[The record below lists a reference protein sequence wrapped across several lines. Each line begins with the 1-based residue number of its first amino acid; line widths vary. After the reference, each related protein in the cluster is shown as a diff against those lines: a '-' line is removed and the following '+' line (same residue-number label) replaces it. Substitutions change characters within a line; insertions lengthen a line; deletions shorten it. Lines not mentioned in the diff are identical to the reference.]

1 MSVTLEIKYYNTFLI
16 KSSEVTHQVVG
27 TGNNS
32 DTTFTIAESSGNTI
46 YAVPNSESEFEVY
59 FDNVLQAATSYVYAN
74 KTRVITFTSAPASS
88 VAEILVVVKNWHVE
102 ESRIRGAFNG
112 KTVDFG
118 VRAAITDNEYA
129 PETREASLIYS
140 GIYNGRTRTNEIN
153 QFNPA
158 IPNTKSIDSAFG
170 SIQKLFAEDNNLNVF
185 QENKVHNI
193 LIDKDIIFTAE
204 GDPQVTSSDQVL
216 GQVVA
221 YTGNYGISK
230 NPESFAVNAGRKY
243 FVDKNNGVVLRLSRD
258 GITEISG
265 FGMRDYFKTNLKLSD
280 SIIGIWDNNR
290 KKYVL
295 SLQEDNIKNTFACNG
310 STNTFS
316 LAFSII
322 DKNFVTINLPDPTD
336 ISQIEVF
343 QQNFSS
349 TTPLTPGTEYTY
361 NATTGVVTL
370 TQTPLNGDI
379 VTIHLRDFASG
390 FQTVTFDED
399 INGWSSFYGYKPAF
413 GGSIDADFYTYGI
426 NDLYKHYDLNANRGS
441 FYGASTIASTV
452 DLIFNRPPSVTKYF
466 KTLNYE
472 GDTGWSASSIT
483 TDSDTGAVIDAY
495 VSTSAA
501 VESTWQDLV
510 VSGFK
515 KKDNK
520 YYSYIV
526 NETLPQRNEVLFGGD
541 ISGVK
546 GFFNK
551 VQMSVSDTSQKELFA
566 VSSEYE
572 LLTN

>member
-27 TGNNS
+27 TGDGS

-46 YAVPNSESEFEVY
+46 YAVPNSEADFQVY
-59 FDNVLQAATSYVYAN
+59 FDNELQPASGYTYKN
-74 KTRVITFTSAPASS
+74 KTKVITFTSAPGNNKS
-88 VAEILVVVKNWHVE
+88 ILVVVKNWHIE

-140 GIYNGRTRTNEIN
+140 GIYNGKTRTNEIN
-153 QFNPA
+153 QFNPS
-158 IPNTKSIDSAFG
+158 IPNTKSIDSSFG

-204 GDPQVTSSDQVL
+204 GSPQITSSDQVL

-230 NPESFAVNAGRKY
+230 NPESFAYHAGRKY
-243 FVDKNNGVVLRLSRD
+243 FTDKNNGVVLRLSRD
-258 GITEISG
+258 GITEISN
-265 FGMRDYFKTNLKLSD
+265 FGMRDYFKTNLKLAD
-280 SIIGIWDNNR
+280 SIVGIWDNNR

-295 SLQEDNIKNTFACNG
+295 SLQEDLV
-310 STNTFS
+310 TNTFTGNGSNTTIS
-316 LAFSII
+316 LAFTKV
-322 DKNFVTINLPDPTD
+322 DTNFATVNLPDPTD

-343 QQNFSS
+343 QTSRGATALAAN
-349 TTPLTPGTEYTY
+349 TDYTY
-361 NATTGVVTL
+361 NTSTGVVTM
-370 TQTPLNGDI
+370 TSAPPIGDV
-379 VTIHLRDFASG
+379 VTVHLRDFTSG

-413 GGSIDADFYTYGI
+413 GGSIDADFYTYGV
-426 NDLYKHYDLNANRGS
+426 NDLYKHYDLDANRGS
-441 FYGASTIASTV
+441 FYGNSTIASTV
-452 DLIFNRPPSVTKYF
+452 DLIFNKPPSISKYF
-466 KTLNYE
+466 KTINYE
-472 GDTGWSASSIT
+472 GNTGWAVSSIE
-483 TDSDTGAVIDAY
+483 TDSDNGSPIPAY
-495 VSTSAA
+495 VSTSASA
-501 VESTWQDLV
+501 ESTWQDLV

-526 NETLPQRNEVLFGGD
+526 NETLPKRNEILFGGD

-551 VQMSVSDTSQKELFA
+551 VQLSVSDTSAKELFA

>member
-27 TGNNS
+27 TGNGS

-46 YAVPNSESEFEVY
+46 YAVPNSEADFQVY
-59 FDNVLQAATSYVYAN
+59 FDNELQAASGYTYKN
-74 KTRVITFTSAPASS
+74 KTRVITFTSAPANGKS
-88 VAEILVVVKNWHVE
+88 ILVVVKNWHIE

-158 IPNTKSIDSAFG
+158 IPNTKSIDSSFG

-204 GDPQVTSSDQVL
+204 GSPQITSSDQVL

-230 NPESFAVNAGRKY
+230 NPESFAYHAGRKY
-243 FVDKNNGVVLRLSRD
+243 FTDKNNGVVLRLSRD
-258 GITEISG
+258 GITEISN
-265 FGMRDYFKTNLKLSD
+265 FGMRDYFKTNLKLAD

-295 SLQEDNIKNTFACNG
+295 SLQEDLV
-310 STNTFS
+310 TNTFTGNGSNTTIS
-316 LAFSII
+316 LAFTKV
-322 DKNFVTINLPDPTD
+322 DTNFATVNLPDPTD

-343 QQNFSS
+343 QTSRG
-349 TTPLTPGTEYTY
+349 TTALVANTDYTY
-361 NATTGVVTL
+361 NTSTGVVTM
-370 TQTPLNGDI
+370 TSAPPIGDV
-379 VTIHLRDFASG
+379 VTVHLRDFASG

-413 GGSIDADFYTYGI
+413 GGSIDADFYTYGV
-426 NDLYKHYDLNANRGS
+426 NDLYKHYDLDANRGS
-441 FYGASTIASTV
+441 FYGNSTIASTV
-452 DLIFNRPPSVTKYF
+452 DLIFNKPPSISKYF
-466 KTLNYE
+466 KTINYE
-472 GDTGWSASSIT
+472 GNTGWSVESIE
-483 TDSDTGAVIDAY
+483 TDSDNGSPIPAY
-495 VSTSAA
+495 VSTSASA
-501 VESTWQDLV
+501 ENTWQDLV

-526 NETLPQRNEVLFGGD
+526 NETLPKRNEILFGGD

-551 VQMSVSDTSQKELFA
+551 VQLSVSDTSAKELFA

>member
-27 TGNNS
+27 TGDGS

-46 YAVPNSESEFEVY
+46 YAVPNSEADFQVY
-59 FDNVLQAATSYVYAN
+59 FDNELQPASGYTYKN
-74 KTRVITFTSAPASS
+74 KTRVITFTSAPGNNKS
-88 VAEILVVVKNWHVE
+88 ILVVVKNWHIE

-153 QFNPA
+153 QFNPS
-158 IPNTKSIDSAFG
+158 IPNTKSIDSSFG

-204 GDPQVTSSDQVL
+204 GNPQVTSSDQVL

-230 NPESFAVNAGRKY
+230 NPESFAYHAGRKY
-243 FVDKNNGVVLRLSRD
+243 FTDKNNGVVLRLSRD
-258 GITEISG
+258 GITEVSN
-265 FGMRDYFKTNLKLSD
+265 FGMRDYFKTNLKLAD

-295 SLQEDNIKNTFACNG
+295 SLQEDLI
-310 STNTFS
+310 TNTFTGNGSNTTIS
-316 LAFSII
+316 LAFTKV
-322 DKNFVTINLPDPTD
+322 DTNFATVNLPDPTS

-343 QQNFSS
+343 QTSRGS
-349 TTPLTPGTEYTY
+349 TALVANTDYTY
-361 NATTGVVTL
+361 NTSTGVVTM
-370 TQTPLNGDI
+370 TSAPPIGDV
-379 VTIHLRDFASG
+379 VTVHLRDFASG

-413 GGSIDADFYTYGI
+413 GGSIDADFYTYGV
-426 NDLYKHYDLNANRGS
+426 NDLYKHYDLDANRGS
-441 FYGASTIASTV
+441 FYGNSTIASTV
-452 DLIFNRPPSVTKYF
+452 DLIFNKPPSISKYF
-466 KTLNYE
+466 KTINYE
-472 GDTGWSASSIT
+472 GNTGWAVNSIE
-483 TDSDTGAVIDAY
+483 TDSDNGSPIPAY
-495 VSTSAA
+495 VSTSASA
-501 VESTWQDLV
+501 ESTWQDLV

-526 NETLPQRNEVLFGGD
+526 NETLPKRNEILFGGD

-551 VQMSVSDTSQKELFA
+551 VQLSVSDTSAKELFA

>member
-16 KSSEVTHQVVG
+16 KSSEVTHQVIG
-27 TGNNS
+27 TGNGS
-32 DTTFTIAESSGNTI
+32 ATAFTIAKISGDTI
-46 YAVPNSESEFEVY
+46 YAVPNSEADFQVY
-59 FDNVLQAATSYVYAN
+59 FNNELQPASGYTYKN
-74 KTRVITFTSAPASS
+74 KTRVITFTASVPANK
-88 VAEILVVVKNWHVE
+88 EILVVVKNWHVE

-153 QFNPA
+153 QFNPS
-158 IPNTKSIDSAFG
+158 IPNTKSIDSSFG

-230 NPESFAVNAGRKY
+230 NPESFAYHAGRKY
-243 FVDKNNGVVLRLSRD
+243 FTDKNNGVVLRLSRD
-258 GITEISG
+258 GITEISN
-265 FGMRDYFKTNLKLSD
+265 FGMRDYFKTNLKLAD
-280 SIIGIWDNNR
+280 LIIGIWDNNR

-295 SLQEDNIKNTFACNG
+295 SLQENLV
-310 STNTFS
+310 TNTFVGNGSNTTIS
-316 LAFSII
+316 LAFTTVDAS
-322 DKNFVTINLPDPTD
+322 FATVNLPDPTN

-343 QQNFSS
+343 QTSRG
-349 TTPLTPGTEYTY
+349 TTALVANVDYTY
-361 NATTGVVTL
+361 NTSTGVVTM
-370 TQTPLNGDI
+370 TSAPPIGDV
-379 VTIHLRDFASG
+379 VTVHLRDFASG

-413 GGSIDADFYTYGI
+413 GGSIDADFYTYGV
-426 NDLYKHYDLNANRGS
+426 NDLYKHYDLDANRGS
-441 FYGASTIASTV
+441 FYGNSTIASTV
-452 DLIFNRPPSVTKYF
+452 DLIFNKPPSVSKYF
-466 KTLNYE
+466 RTINYE
-472 GDTGWSASSIT
+472 GNTGWSVKSIE
-483 TDSDTGAVIDAY
+483 TDSDKGASIPAY
-495 VSTSAA
+495 VSTSASA
-501 VESTWQDLV
+501 ENTWQDLMIA
-510 VSGFK
+510 GFK

-526 NETLPQRNEVLFGGD
+526 NETLPKTNEVLFGGD

-551 VQMSVSDTSQKELFA
+551 VQLSVSDTSAKELFA

>member
-27 TGNNS
+27 TGNGS

-46 YAVPNSESEFEVY
+46 YAVPNSEADFQVY
-59 FDNVLQAATSYVYAN
+59 FDNELQPASGYTYKN
-74 KTRVITFTSAPASS
+74 KTRVITFTSAPGNNKS
-88 VAEILVVVKNWHVE
+88 ILLVVKSWHVE

-153 QFNPA
+153 QFNPS
-158 IPNTKSIDSAFG
+158 IPNTKSIDSSFG

-204 GDPQVTSSDQVL
+204 GSPQITSSDQVL

-230 NPESFAVNAGRKY
+230 NPESFAYHAGRKY
-243 FVDKNNGVVLRLSRD
+243 FTDKNNGVVLRLSRD
-258 GITEISG
+258 GITEISN
-265 FGMRDYFKTNLKLSD
+265 FGMRDYFKTNLKLAD
-280 SIIGIWDNNR
+280 SIVGIWDNNR

-295 SLQEDNIKNTFACNG
+295 SLQEDLV
-310 STNTFS
+310 TNTFTGNGSNTTIS
-316 LAFSII
+316 LAFTKV
-322 DKNFVTINLPDPTD
+322 DTNFATVNLPNPTD

-343 QQNFSS
+343 QTSRGATALVAN
-349 TTPLTPGTEYTY
+349 TDYTY
-361 NATTGVVTL
+361 NTSTGVVTM
-370 TQTPLNGDI
+370 TSAPPIGDV
-379 VTIHLRDFASG
+379 VTVHLRDFTSG

-413 GGSIDADFYTYGI
+413 GGSIDADFYTYGV
-426 NDLYKHYDLNANRGS
+426 NDLYKHYDLDANRGS
-441 FYGASTIASTV
+441 FYGNSTIASTV
-452 DLIFNRPPSVTKYF
+452 DLIFNKPPSISKYF
-466 KTLNYE
+466 KTINYE
-472 GDTGWSASSIT
+472 GNTGWAVNSIE
-483 TDSDTGAVIDAY
+483 TDSDKGSPIPAY
-495 VSTSAA
+495 VSTSASA
-501 VESTWQDLV
+501 ESTWQDLV

-526 NETLPQRNEVLFGGD
+526 NETLPKRNEILFGGD

-551 VQMSVSDTSQKELFA
+551 VQLSVSDTSAKELFA

>member
-1 MSVTLEIKYYNTFLI
+1 MSVTLEIKYFNTFLV

-27 TGNNS
+27 TGDGS
-32 DTTFTIAESSGNTI
+32 DTTFTIAESSGSTI
-46 YAVPNSESEFEVY
+46 YAVPNSESDFQVY
-59 FDNVLQAATSYVYAN
+59 FDNVLQAATGYVYAN
-74 KTRVITFTSAPASS
+74 KTRVITFTSAPGNNVS
-88 VAEILVVVKNWHVE
+88 ILVVVKNWHIE

-158 IPNTKSIDSAFG
+158 IPNTKSIDSSFG

-230 NPESFAVNAGRKY
+230 NPESFAYHAGRKY
-243 FVDKNNGVVLRLSRD
+243 FTDKNNGVVLRLSRD
-258 GITEISG
+258 GITEISN
-265 FGMRDYFKTNLKLSD
+265 FGMRDYFKTNLKLAD

-295 SLQEDNIKNTFACNG
+295 SLQEDLVKNTFTGDG
-310 STNTFS
+310 SDTTIS
-316 LAFSII
+316 LAFTII
-322 DKNFVTINLPDPTD
+322 NTDFATINLPDPTN
-336 ISQIEVF
+336 ISQIEIF
-343 QQNFSS
+343 QTSRGS
-349 TTPLTPGTEYTY
+349 TALVANTDYTY
-361 NATTGVVTL
+361 NTSTGVVTM
-370 TQTPLNGDI
+370 TSAPSVGDV
-379 VTIHLRDFASG
+379 VTIHLRDFTSG

-426 NDLYKHYDLNANRGS
+426 NDLYKHYDLDADRGS
-441 FYGASTIASTV
+441 FYGAATSASTV
-452 DLIFNRPPSVTKYF
+452 DLIFNKPPSILKYF
-466 KTLNYE
+466 RTINYE
-472 GDTGWSASSIT
+472 GNTGWLVNSIE
-483 TDSDTGAVIDAY
+483 TDSDKGAPIPAY
-495 VSTSAA
+495 VSTSAS
-501 VESTWQDLV
+501 VENTWQDLMI
-510 VSGFK
+510 SGFK

-526 NETLPQRNEVLFGGD
+526 NETLPQRNEVLFGNA

-551 VQMSVSDTSQKELFA
+551 VQLSVSDTSQKELFA

>member
-27 TGNNS
+27 TGDGS
-32 DTTFTIAESSGNTI
+32 DTTFTIAESSGSTI
-46 YAVPNSESEFEVY
+46 YAVPNSEADFQVY
-59 FDNVLQAATSYVYAN
+59 FDNVLVAATSYVYAN
-74 KTRVITFTSAPASS
+74 KTRVITFTSAPSNGVS
-88 VAEILVVVKNWHVE
+88 ILVVVKNWHIE

-140 GIYNGRTRTNEIN
+140 GIYNGRTRTNQIN

-158 IPNTKSIDSAFG
+158 IPNTKSIDSSFG

-230 NPESFAVNAGRKY
+230 NPESFAYHAGRKY
-243 FVDKNNGVVLRLSRD
+243 FTDKNNGVVLRLSTD
-258 GITEISG
+258 GITEISN
-265 FGMRDYFKTNLKLSD
+265 FGMRDYFKTNLKLAD

-295 SLQEDNIKNTFACNG
+295 SLQENLV
-310 STNTFS
+310 TNTFTGDGSDTTIS
-316 LAFSII
+316 LAFTVV
-322 DKNFVTINLPDPTD
+322 DTGFATINLPDPTN
-336 ISQIEVF
+336 ISQIEIF
-343 QQNFSS
+343 QTSRG
-349 TTPLTPGTEYTY
+349 TTALVANTDYTY
-361 NATTGVVTL
+361 NTSTGVVTM
-370 TQTPLNGDI
+370 TSAPPVGDTI
-379 VTIHLRDFASG
+379 TIHLRDFTSG

-413 GGSIDADFYTYGI
+413 GGSIDADFYTYGV
-426 NDLYKHYDLNANRGS
+426 NDLYKHYDLDANRGS
-441 FYGASTIASTV
+441 FYGNSTIASTV
-452 DLIFNRPPSVTKYF
+452 DLIFNKPPSVSKYF
-466 KTLNYE
+466 RTINYE
-472 GDTGWSASSIT
+472 GNTGWSVKSIE
-483 TDSDTGAVIDAY
+483 TDSDKGAFIPAY
-495 VSTSAA
+495 VSTSASA
-501 VESTWQDLV
+501 ENTWQDLMIT
-510 VSGFK
+510 GFK

-526 NETLPQRNEVLFGGD
+526 NETLPKTNEILFGGD

-551 VQMSVSDTSQKELFA
+551 VQLSVSDTSAKELFA

>member
-27 TGNNS
+27 TGDGS
-32 DTTFTIAESSGNTI
+32 DTTFTIAESSGSTI
-46 YAVPNSESEFEVY
+46 YAVPNSEADFQVY
-59 FDNVLQAATSYVYAN
+59 FDNVLQAATGYTYKN
-74 KTRVITFTSAPASS
+74 KTRVITFTSAPGNNKS
-88 VAEILVVVKNWHVE
+88 ILVVVKNWHIE

-158 IPNTKSIDSAFG
+158 IPNTKSIDSSFG

-204 GDPQVTSSDQVL
+204 GSPQVTASDQVL

-230 NPESFAVNAGRKY
+230 NPESFAYHAGRKY
-243 FVDKNNGVVLRLSRD
+243 FTDKNNGVVLRLSRD
-258 GITEISG
+258 GITEISN
-265 FGMRDYFKTNLKLSD
+265 FGMRDYFKTNLKLAD
-280 SIIGIWDNNR
+280 SIVGIWDNNR

-295 SLQEDNIKNTFACNG
+295 SLQENLV
-310 STNTFS
+310 TNTFTGDGSDTTIS
-316 LAFSII
+316 LAF
-322 DKNFVTINLPDPTD
+322 TIVDPDFATVNLPDPTN
-336 ISQIEVF
+336 ISQIEIF
-343 QQNFSS
+343 QTSR
-349 TTPLTPGTEYTY
+349 GTAALVANTDYTY
-361 NATTGVVTL
+361 NTSTGVVTM
-370 TQTPLNGDI
+370 TSAPPVGDTI
-379 VTIHLRDFASG
+379 TIHLRDFTSG

-413 GGSIDADFYTYGI
+413 GGSIDADFYTYGV
-426 NDLYKHYDLNANRGS
+426 NDLYKHYDLDANRGS
-441 FYGASTIASTV
+441 FYGNSTIASTV
-452 DLIFNRPPSVTKYF
+452 DLIFNKPPSVSKYF
-466 KTLNYE
+466 RTINYE
-472 GDTGWSASSIT
+472 GNTGWSVKSIE
-483 TDSDTGAVIDAY
+483 TDSDKGAFIPAY
-495 VSTSAA
+495 VSTSASA
-501 VESTWQDLV
+501 ENTWQDLMIT
-510 VSGFK
+510 GFK

-526 NETLPQRNEVLFGGD
+526 NETLPKTNEVLFGGD

-551 VQMSVSDTSQKELFA
+551 VQLSVSDTSAKELFA

>member
-27 TGNNS
+27 TGNGS

-46 YAVPNSESEFEVY
+46 YAVPNSEADFQVY
-59 FDNVLQAATSYVYAN
+59 FDNELQPASGYTYKN
-74 KTRVITFTSAPASS
+74 KTRVITFTASVPANK
-88 VAEILVVVKNWHVE
+88 EILVVVKNWHIE

-140 GIYNGRTRTNEIN
+140 GIYNGRTRTNQIN
-153 QFNPA
+153 QFNPS
-158 IPNTKSIDSAFG
+158 IPNTKSIDSSFG

-230 NPESFAVNAGRKY
+230 NPESFAYHAGRKY
-243 FVDKNNGVVLRLSRD
+243 FTDKNNGVVLRLSRD
-258 GITEISG
+258 GITEISN
-265 FGMRDYFKTNLKLSD
+265 FGMRDYFKTNLKLAD

-295 SLQEDNIKNTFACNG
+295 SLQEDLV
-310 STNTFS
+310 TNTFTGDGSDTTIS
-316 LAFSII
+316 LAFTVV
-322 DKNFVTINLPDPTD
+322 DKDFATVNLPDPTN
-336 ISQIEVF
+336 ISQIEIF
-343 QQNFSS
+343 QTSRGS
-349 TTPLTPGTEYTY
+349 TALVANTDYTY
-361 NATTGVVTL
+361 NTSTGVVTM
-370 TQTPLNGDI
+370 TSAPPIGDVI
-379 VTIHLRDFASG
+379 TIHLRDFASG

-413 GGSIDADFYTYGI
+413 GGSIDADFYTYGV
-426 NDLYKHYDLNANRGS
+426 NDLYKHYDLDANRGS
-441 FYGASTIASTV
+441 FYGNSTIASTV
-452 DLIFNRPPSVTKYF
+452 DLIFNKPPSISKYF
-466 KTLNYE
+466 KTINYE
-472 GDTGWSASSIT
+472 GNTGWAVNSIE
-483 TDSDTGAVIDAY
+483 TDSDNGSPIPAY
-495 VSTSAA
+495 VSTSASA
-501 VESTWQDLV
+501 ESTWQDLV

-526 NETLPQRNEVLFGGD
+526 NETLPKRNEILFGGD

-551 VQMSVSDTSQKELFA
+551 VQLSVSDTSQKELFA

>member
-27 TGNNS
+27 TGDGS
-32 DTTFTIAESSGNTI
+32 DTTFTIAESSGNTV
-46 YAVPNSESEFEVY
+46 YAVPNSEADFQVY
-59 FDNVLQAATSYVYAN
+59 FDNELQAASGYTYKN
-74 KTRVITFTSAPASS
+74 KTRVITFTSAPANGKS
-88 VAEILVVVKNWHVE
+88 ILVVVKNWHIE

-153 QFNPA
+153 QFNPS
-158 IPNTKSIDSAFG
+158 IPNTKSIDSSFG

-204 GDPQVTSSDQVL
+204 GSPQITSSDQVL

-230 NPESFAVNAGRKY
+230 NPESFAYHAGRKY
-243 FVDKNNGVVLRLSRD
+243 FTDKNNGVVLRLSRD
-258 GITEISG
+258 GITEISN
-265 FGMRDYFKTNLKLSD
+265 FGMRDYFKTNLKLAD
-280 SIIGIWDNNR
+280 SIVGIWDNNR

-295 SLQEDNIKNTFACNG
+295 SLQEDLV
-310 STNTFS
+310 TNTFTGNGSNTTIS
-316 LAFSII
+316 LAFTKV
-322 DKNFVTINLPDPTD
+322 DTNFATVNLPDPTD

-343 QQNFSS
+343 QTSRGATALVAN
-349 TTPLTPGTEYTY
+349 TDYTY
-361 NATTGVVTL
+361 NTSTGVVTM
-370 TQTPLNGDI
+370 TSAPPIGDV
-379 VTIHLRDFASG
+379 VTVHLRDFTSG

-413 GGSIDADFYTYGI
+413 GGSIDADFYTYGV
-426 NDLYKHYDLNANRGS
+426 NDLYKHYDLDANRGS
-441 FYGASTIASTV
+441 FYGNSTIASTV
-452 DLIFNRPPSVTKYF
+452 DLIFNKPPSISKYF
-466 KTLNYE
+466 KTINYE
-472 GDTGWSASSIT
+472 GNTGWAVNSIE
-483 TDSDTGAVIDAY
+483 TDSDKGSPIPAY
-495 VSTSAA
+495 VSTSASA
-501 VESTWQDLV
+501 ESTWQDLV

-526 NETLPQRNEVLFGGD
+526 NETLPKRNEILFGGD

-551 VQMSVSDTSQKELFA
+551 VQLSVSDTSAKELFA

>member
-27 TGNNS
+27 TGDGS

-46 YAVPNSESEFEVY
+46 YAVPNSEADFQVY
-59 FDNVLQAATSYVYAN
+59 FDNELQPASGYTYKN
-74 KTRVITFTSAPASS
+74 KTRVITFTSAPGNNKS
-88 VAEILVVVKNWHVE
+88 ILVVVKNWHIE

-158 IPNTKSIDSAFG
+158 IPNTKSIDSSFG

-204 GDPQVTSSDQVL
+204 GNPQVTSSDQVL

-230 NPESFAVNAGRKY
+230 NPESFAYHAGRKY
-243 FVDKNNGVVLRLSRD
+243 FTDKNNGVVLRLSRD
-258 GITEISG
+258 GITEVSN
-265 FGMRDYFKTNLKLSD
+265 FGMRDYFKTNLKLAD

-295 SLQEDNIKNTFACNG
+295 SLQEDLI
-310 STNTFS
+310 TNTFTGNGSNTTIS
-316 LAFSII
+316 LAFTKV
-322 DKNFVTINLPDPTD
+322 DTNFATVNLPDPTS

-343 QQNFSS
+343 QTSRGS
-349 TTPLTPGTEYTY
+349 TALVANTDYTY
-361 NATTGVVTL
+361 NTSTGVVTM
-370 TQTPLNGDI
+370 TSAPPIGDV
-379 VTIHLRDFASG
+379 VTVHLRDFASG

-413 GGSIDADFYTYGI
+413 GGSIDADFYTYGV
-426 NDLYKHYDLNANRGS
+426 NDLYKHYDLDANRGS
-441 FYGASTIASTV
+441 FYGNSTIASTV
-452 DLIFNRPPSVTKYF
+452 DLIFNRPPSISKYF
-466 KTLNYE
+466 KTINYE
-472 GDTGWSASSIT
+472 GNTGWAVNSIE
-483 TDSDTGAVIDAY
+483 TDSDNGSPIPAY
-495 VSTSAA
+495 VSTSASA
-501 VESTWQDLV
+501 ESTWQDLV

-526 NETLPQRNEVLFGGD
+526 NETLPKRNEILFGGD

-551 VQMSVSDTSQKELFA
+551 VQLSVSDTSAKELFA

>member
-27 TGNNS
+27 TGDGS

-46 YAVPNSESEFEVY
+46 YAVPNSEADFQVY
-59 FDNVLQAATSYVYAN
+59 FDNELQAALGYTYKN
-74 KTRVITFTSAPASS
+74 KTRVITFTSAPGNGKS
-88 VAEILVVVKNWHVE
+88 ILVVVKNWHIE

-153 QFNPA
+153 QFNPS
-158 IPNTKSIDSAFG
+158 IPNTKSIDSSFG

-204 GDPQVTSSDQVL
+204 GSPQITSSDQVL

-230 NPESFAVNAGRKY
+230 NPESFAYHAGRKY
-243 FVDKNNGVVLRLSRD
+243 FTDKNNGVVLRLSRD
-258 GITEISG
+258 GITEISN
-265 FGMRDYFKTNLKLSD
+265 FGMRDYFKTNLKLAD
-280 SIIGIWDNNR
+280 SIVGIWDNNR

-295 SLQEDNIKNTFACNG
+295 SLQEDLV
-310 STNTFS
+310 TNTFTGNGSNTTIS
-316 LAFSII
+316 LAFTKV
-322 DKNFVTINLPDPTD
+322 DTNFATVNLPNPTD
-336 ISQIEVF
+336 ISQIEIF
-343 QQNFSS
+343 QTSRGATALVAN
-349 TTPLTPGTEYTY
+349 TDYTY
-361 NATTGVVTL
+361 NTSTGVVTM
-370 TQTPLNGDI
+370 TSAPPIGDV
-379 VTIHLRDFASG
+379 VTVHLRDFTSG

-399 INGWSSFYGYKPAF
+399 INGWSSFYGYKPVF
-413 GGSIDADFYTYGI
+413 GGSIDADFYTYGV
-426 NDLYKHYDLNANRGS
+426 NDLYKHYDLDANRGS
-441 FYGASTIASTV
+441 FYGNSTIASTV
-452 DLIFNRPPSVTKYF
+452 DLIFNKPPSISKYF
-466 KTLNYE
+466 KTINYE
-472 GDTGWSASSIT
+472 GNTGWAVNSIE
-483 TDSDTGAVIDAY
+483 TDSDKGSPIPAY
-495 VSTSAA
+495 VSTSASA
-501 VESTWQDLV
+501 ESTWQDLV

-526 NETLPQRNEVLFGGD
+526 NETLPKRNEILFGGD

-551 VQMSVSDTSQKELFA
+551 VQLSVSDTSAKELFA

>member
-27 TGNNS
+27 TGDGS
-32 DTTFTIAESSGNTI
+32 DTTFTIAESSGNTV
-46 YAVPNSESEFEVY
+46 YAVPNSEADFQVY
-59 FDNVLQAATSYVYAN
+59 FDNELQPATGYTYKN
-74 KTRVITFTSAPASS
+74 KTRVITFTSAPNNGKS
-88 VAEILVVVKNWHVE
+88 ILVVVKSWHIE
-102 ESRIRGAFNG
+102 ESRVRGAFNG

-140 GIYNGRTRTNEIN
+140 GIYNGRTRTNQIN

-158 IPNTKSIDSAFG
+158 MPNTKSIDSSFG

-221 YTGNYGISK
+221 YTGNYGIST
-230 NPESFAVNAGRKY
+230 NPESFAYHAGRKY
-243 FVDKNNGVVLRLSRD
+243 FTDKNNGVVLRLSTD
-258 GITEISG
+258 GITEVSN
-265 FGMRDYFKTNLKLSD
+265 FGMRDYFKTNLKLAN
-280 SIIGIWDNNR
+280 SIVGIWDNNR

-295 SLQEDNIKNTFACNG
+295 SLQEDLV
-310 STNTFS
+310 TNTFTGNGSNTTIS
-316 LAFSII
+316 LAFTKV
-322 DKNFVTINLPDPTD
+322 DTNFATVNLPDPTN
-336 ISQIEVF
+336 ISQIEIF
-343 QQNFSS
+343 QTSRGATALVAN
-349 TTPLTPGTEYTY
+349 TDYTY
-361 NATTGVVTL
+361 NTSTGVVTM
-370 TQTPLNGDI
+370 TSAPPIGDV
-379 VTIHLRDFASG
+379 VTVHLRDFTSG

-413 GGSIDADFYTYGI
+413 GGSIDADFYTYGV
-426 NDLYKHYDLNANRGS
+426 NDLYKHYDLDANRGS
-441 FYGASTIASTV
+441 FYGNSTIASTV
-452 DLIFNRPPSVTKYF
+452 DLIFNKPPSVSKYF
-466 KTLNYE
+466 QTINYE
-472 GDTGWSASSIT
+472 GNTGWSVNSIE
-483 TDSDTGAVIDAY
+483 TDSDNGSPIPAY
-495 VSTSAA
+495 VSTSASA
-501 VESTWQDLV
+501 ENTWQDLV

-526 NETLPQRNEVLFGGD
+526 NETLPKRNEILFGGE

-551 VQMSVSDTSQKELFA
+551 VQLSVSDTSAKELFA

>member
-27 TGNNS
+27 TGDGS

-46 YAVPNSESEFEVY
+46 YAVPNSEADFQVY
-59 FDNVLQAATSYVYAN
+59 FDNELQPASGYTYKN
-74 KTRVITFTSAPASS
+74 KTRVITFTSAPGNNKS
-88 VAEILVVVKNWHVE
+88 ILVVVKNWHIE

-158 IPNTKSIDSAFG
+158 IPNTKSIDSSFG

-204 GDPQVTSSDQVL
+204 GNPQVTSSDQVL

-230 NPESFAVNAGRKY
+230 NPESFAYHAGRKY
-243 FVDKNNGVVLRLSRD
+243 FTDKNNGVVLRLSRD
-258 GITEISG
+258 GITEVSN
-265 FGMRDYFKTNLKLSD
+265 FGMRDYFKTNLKLAD

-295 SLQEDNIKNTFACNG
+295 SLQEDLI
-310 STNTFS
+310 TNTFTGNGSNTTIS
-316 LAFSII
+316 LAFTKV
-322 DKNFVTINLPDPTD
+322 DTNFATVNLPDPTS

-343 QQNFSS
+343 QTSRGS
-349 TTPLTPGTEYTY
+349 TALVANTDYTY
-361 NATTGVVTL
+361 NTSTGVVTM
-370 TQTPLNGDI
+370 TSAPPVGDV
-379 VTIHLRDFASG
+379 VTVHLRDFTSG

-413 GGSIDADFYTYGI
+413 GGSIDADFYTYGV
-426 NDLYKHYDLNANRGS
+426 NDLYKHYDLDANRGS
-441 FYGASTIASTV
+441 FYGNSTIASTV
-452 DLIFNRPPSVTKYF
+452 DLIFNKPPSISKYF
-466 KTLNYE
+466 KTINYE
-472 GDTGWSASSIT
+472 GNTGWAVNSIE
-483 TDSDTGAVIDAY
+483 TDSDNGSPIPAY
-495 VSTSAA
+495 VSTSASA
-501 VESTWQDLV
+501 ESTWQDLV

-526 NETLPQRNEVLFGGD
+526 NETLPKRNEILFGGD

-551 VQMSVSDTSQKELFA
+551 VQLSVSDTSAKELFA

>member
-27 TGNNS
+27 TGNGS

-46 YAVPNSESEFEVY
+46 YAVPNSEADFQVY
-59 FDNVLQAATSYVYAN
+59 FDNELQAASGYTYKN
-74 KTRVITFTSAPASS
+74 KTRVITFTSAPANGKS
-88 VAEILVVVKNWHVE
+88 ILVVVKNWHIE

-153 QFNPA
+153 QFNPS
-158 IPNTKSIDSAFG
+158 IPNTKSIDSSFG

-204 GDPQVTSSDQVL
+204 GSPQITSSDQVL

-230 NPESFAVNAGRKY
+230 NPESFAYHAGRKY
-243 FVDKNNGVVLRLSRD
+243 FTDKNNGVVLRLSRD
-258 GITEISG
+258 GITEISN
-265 FGMRDYFKTNLKLSD
+265 FGMRDYFKTNLKLAD

-295 SLQEDNIKNTFACNG
+295 SLQEDLV
-310 STNTFS
+310 TNTFTGNGSNTTIS
-316 LAFSII
+316 LAFTKV
-322 DKNFVTINLPDPTD
+322 DTNFATVNLPDPTD

-343 QQNFSS
+343 QTSRG
-349 TTPLTPGTEYTY
+349 TTALVANTDYTY
-361 NATTGVVTL
+361 NTSTGVVTM
-370 TQTPLNGDI
+370 TSAPPIGDV
-379 VTIHLRDFASG
+379 VTVHLRDFASG

-413 GGSIDADFYTYGI
+413 GGSIDADFYTYGV
-426 NDLYKHYDLNANRGS
+426 NDLYKHYDLDANRGS
-441 FYGASTIASTV
+441 FYGNSTIASTV
-452 DLIFNRPPSVTKYF
+452 DLIFNKPPSISKYF
-466 KTLNYE
+466 KTINYE
-472 GDTGWSASSIT
+472 GNTGWSVESIE
-483 TDSDTGAVIDAY
+483 TDSDNGSPIPAY
-495 VSTSAA
+495 VSTSASA
-501 VESTWQDLV
+501 ENTWQDLV

-526 NETLPQRNEVLFGGD
+526 NETLPKRNEILFGGD

-551 VQMSVSDTSQKELFA
+551 VQLSVSDTSAKELFA

>member
-1 MSVTLEIKYYNTFLI
+1 MSVTLEVKYFNTFLI
-16 KSSEVTHQVVG
+16 KSSEVTHQVIG
-27 TGNNS
+27 TGNGS
-32 DTTFTIAESSGNTI
+32 ATAFTIAESNGSTI
-46 YAVPNSESEFEVY
+46 YAVPNSEADFQVY
-59 FDNVLQAATSYVYAN
+59 FNNELQPATRYTYKN
-74 KTRVITFTSAPASS
+74 KTRVITFTSVVPANK
-88 VAEILVVVKNWHVE
+88 EILVVVKNWHIE

-140 GIYNGRTRTNEIN
+140 GIYNGRTRTNQIN

-158 IPNTKSIDSAFG
+158 MPNTKSIDSSFG

-221 YTGNYGISK
+221 YTGNYGIST
-230 NPESFAVNAGRKY
+230 NPESFAYHAGRKY
-243 FVDKNNGVVLRLSRD
+243 FTDKNNGVVLRLSTD
-258 GITEISG
+258 GITEVSN
-265 FGMRDYFKTNLKLSD
+265 FGMRDYFKTNLKLAD

-295 SLQEDNIKNTFACNG
+295 SLQEDLV
-310 STNTFS
+310 TNTFTGNGSNTTIS
-316 LAFSII
+316 LAFTKV
-322 DKNFVTINLPDPTD
+322 DTNFATVNLPDPTN
-336 ISQIEVF
+336 ISQIEIF
-343 QQNFSS
+343 QTSRGATALVAN
-349 TTPLTPGTEYTY
+349 TDYTY
-361 NATTGVVTL
+361 NTSTGVVTM
-370 TQTPLNGDI
+370 TSAPPIGDV
-379 VTIHLRDFASG
+379 VTVHLRDFTSG

-413 GGSIDADFYTYGI
+413 GGSIDADFYTYGV
-426 NDLYKHYDLNANRGS
+426 NDLYKHYDLDADRGS
-441 FYGASTIASTV
+441 FYGNSTISSTV
-452 DLIFNRPPSVTKYF
+452 DLIFNRTPSISKYF
-466 KTLNYE
+466 KTINYE
-472 GDTGWSASSIT
+472 GNTGWSVESII
-483 TDSDTGAVIDAY
+483 TDSDTGSPIPAY
-495 VSTSAA
+495 VSTSASA
-501 VESTWQDLV
+501 ESTWQDLV
-510 VSGFK
+510 VTGFK
-515 KKDNK
+515 KKNNK
-520 YYSYIV
+520 YYSYIM
-526 NETLPQRNEVLFGGD
+526 NETLPQRNEILFGED

-551 VQMSVSDTSQKELFA
+551 VQLSVSDTSAKELFA

>member
-27 TGNNS
+27 TGDGS
-32 DTTFTIAESSGNTI
+32 DTTFTIAESSGNTV
-46 YAVPNSESEFEVY
+46 YAVPNSEADFQVY
-59 FDNVLQAATSYVYAN
+59 FDNELQPATGYTYKN
-74 KTRVITFTSAPASS
+74 KTRVITFTSAPNNGKS
-88 VAEILVVVKNWHVE
+88 ILVVVKSWHIE
-102 ESRIRGAFNG
+102 ESRVRGAFNG

-140 GIYNGRTRTNEIN
+140 GIYNGRTRTNQIN

-158 IPNTKSIDSAFG
+158 MPNTKSIDSSFG

-221 YTGNYGISK
+221 YTGNYGIST
-230 NPESFAVNAGRKY
+230 NPESFAYHAGRKY
-243 FVDKNNGVVLRLSRD
+243 FTDKNNGVVLRLSTD
-258 GITEISG
+258 GITEVSN
-265 FGMRDYFKTNLKLSD
+265 FGMRDYFKTNLKLAN
-280 SIIGIWDNNR
+280 SIVGIWDNNR

-295 SLQEDNIKNTFACNG
+295 SLQEDLV
-310 STNTFS
+310 TNTFTGNGSNTTIS
-316 LAFSII
+316 LAFTKV
-322 DKNFVTINLPDPTD
+322 DTNFATVNLPDPTN
-336 ISQIEVF
+336 ISQIEIF
-343 QQNFSS
+343 QTSRGATALVAN
-349 TTPLTPGTEYTY
+349 TDYTY
-361 NATTGVVTL
+361 NTSTGVVTM
-370 TQTPLNGDI
+370 TSAPPIGDV
-379 VTIHLRDFASG
+379 VTVHLRDFTSG

-413 GGSIDADFYTYGI
+413 GGSIDADFYTYGV
-426 NDLYKHYDLNANRGS
+426 NDLYKHYDLDANRGS
-441 FYGASTIASTV
+441 FYGNSTIASTV
-452 DLIFNRPPSVTKYF
+452 DLIFNRPPSVSKYF
-466 KTLNYE
+466 QTINYE
-472 GDTGWSASSIT
+472 GNTGWSVNSIE
-483 TDSDTGAVIDAY
+483 TDSDNGSPIPAY
-495 VSTSAA
+495 VSTSASA
-501 VESTWQDLV
+501 ENTWQDLV

-526 NETLPQRNEVLFGGD
+526 NETLPKRNEILFGGE

-551 VQMSVSDTSQKELFA
+551 VQLSVSDTSAKELFA

>member
-1 MSVTLEIKYYNTFLI
+1 MSVTLEVKYYNTFVI
-16 KSSEVTHQVVG
+16 KSAEVTHQVVG
-27 TGNNS
+27 TGDGS

-46 YAVPNSESEFEVY
+46 YAVPNSESEFQVY
-59 FDNVLQAATSYVYAN
+59 FDNVLVPATSYVYAN
-74 KTRVITFTSAPASS
+74 KTRIITFTSAPNNGVS
-88 VAEILVVVKNWHVE
+88 ILVVVKNWHVE

-230 NPESFAVNAGRKY
+230 NPESFAFNAGRKY

-265 FGMRDYFKTNLKLSD
+265 FGMRDYFKTNLKLAD

-295 SLQEDNIKNTFACNG
+295 SLQEDLVKNTFTGDG
-310 STNTFS
+310 SDTTIS
-316 LAFSII
+316 LAFSIVNK
-322 DKNFVTINLPDPTD
+322 DFATVNLSDPTN

-343 QQNFSS
+343 QTSRGS
-349 TTPLTPGTEYTY
+349 AALVAGVDYTY
-361 NATTGVVTL
+361 NTSTGVVTM
-370 TQTPLNGDI
+370 TTAPSVGDE
-379 VTIHLRDFASG
+379 VTVHLRDFAGG

-399 INGWSSFYGYKPAF
+399 VNGWSSFYGYKPAF
-413 GGSIDADFYTYGI
+413 GGSMDADYYTYGV
-426 NDLYKHYDLNANRGS
+426 NDLYKHYDLDANRGS
-441 FYGASTIASTV
+441 FYGAATIASTV
-452 DLIFNRPPSVTKYF
+452 DVIFNRPPSTSKYF
-466 KTLNYE
+466 RTINYE
-472 GDTGWSASSIT
+472 GNTGWSVESII
-483 TDSDTGAVIDAY
+483 TDSDTGSPIPAY
-495 VSTSAA
+495 VSTSASA
-501 VESTWQDLV
+501 ESTWQDLV
-510 VSGFK
+510 VTGFK

-520 YYSYIV
+520 YYSYIM
-526 NETLPQRNEVLFGGD
+526 NETLPQRNEISFGGD

-551 VQMSVSDTSQKELFA
+551 VQLSVSDTSQKELFA

>member
-1 MSVTLEIKYYNTFLI
+1 MSVTLEVKYYNTFVI
-16 KSSEVTHQVVG
+16 KSSEVTHQVIG
-27 TGNNS
+27 TGDGS
-32 DTTFTIAESSGNTI
+32 TATFIIAESSSNAV
-46 YAVPNSESEFEVY
+46 YAVPNSESEFQVY
-59 FDNVLQAATSYVYAN
+59 FDNVLLAASAYIYKN
-74 KTRVITFTSAPASS
+74 KTREVTFTSPPGNGK
-88 VAEILVVVKNWHVE
+88 EILIVVKNWHIE
-102 ESRIRGAFNG
+102 ESRIKGAYNG

-216 GQVVA
+216 GQVIA
-221 YTGNYGISK
+221 YQGNYGISK
-230 NPESFAVNAGRKY
+230 NPESFTFHAGRKY
-243 FVDKNNGVVLRLSRD
+243 FTDKNNGVVLRLSRD

-265 FGMRDYFKTNLKLSD
+265 FGMRDYFKTNLKLAD

-295 SLQEDNIKNTFACNG
+295 SLQENLVKNTFIGDGN
-310 STNTFS
+310 TTTFS
-316 LAFSII
+316 LGFSIVNE
-322 DKNFVTINLPDPTD
+322 NFTTINLPDPIN
-336 ISQIEVF
+336 ISQIEIF
-343 QQNFSS
+343 QTSRGS
-349 TTPLTPGTEYTY
+349 TALVAGTDYTY
-361 NATTGVVTL
+361 NTSTGVVTI
-370 TQTPLNGDI
+370 TSAPPIGDEI
-379 VTIHLRDFASG
+379 TVHLRDFTNG
-390 FQTVTFDED
+390 FQTITFDED

-413 GGSIDADFYTYGI
+413 GGSMDADYYTYGV
-426 NDLYKHYDLNANRGS
+426 NNLYKHYDLDADRGS
-441 FYGASTIASTV
+441 FYAAPTIASTV
-452 DLIFNRPPSVTKYF
+452 DIIFNTPPSRSKYF
-466 KTLNYE
+466 KTINYE
-472 GDTGWSASSIT
+472 GDTGWSIESIS
-483 TDSDTGAVIDAY
+483 TDSDTGSPIPAY
-495 VSTSAA
+495 VSTSASA
-501 VESTWQDLV
+501 ESTWQDLV
-510 VSGFK
+510 VTGFK

-520 YYSYIV
+520 YYSYIM
-526 NETLPQRNEVLFGGD
+526 NETLPQRNEIIYGEN
-541 ISGVK
+541 ISGIK

-551 VQMSVSDTSQKELFA
+551 VQLSVSDTSQKELFA

>member
-27 TGNNS
+27 TGNGS

-46 YAVPNSESEFEVY
+46 YAVPNSEADFQVY
-59 FDNVLQAATSYVYAN
+59 FDNELQPASGYTYKN
-74 KTRVITFTSAPASS
+74 KTRVITFTASVPANK
-88 VAEILVVVKNWHVE
+88 EILVVVKNWHIE

-140 GIYNGRTRTNEIN
+140 GIYNGRTRTNQIN
-153 QFNPA
+153 QFNPS
-158 IPNTKSIDSAFG
+158 IPNTKSIDSSFG

-230 NPESFAVNAGRKY
+230 NPESFAYHAGRKY
-243 FVDKNNGVVLRLSRD
+243 FTDKNNGVVLRLSRD
-258 GITEISG
+258 GITEISN
-265 FGMRDYFKTNLKLSD
+265 FGMRDYFKTNLKLAD

-295 SLQEDNIKNTFACNG
+295 SLQEDLV
-310 STNTFS
+310 TNTFTGDGSDTTIS
-316 LAFSII
+316 LAFTVV
-322 DKNFVTINLPDPTD
+322 DKDFATVNLPDPTN
-336 ISQIEVF
+336 ISQIEIF
-343 QQNFSS
+343 QTSRGS
-349 TTPLTPGTEYTY
+349 TALVANTDYTY
-361 NATTGVVTL
+361 NTSTGVVTM
-370 TQTPLNGDI
+370 TSAPPIGDVI
-379 VTIHLRDFASG
+379 TIHLRDFASG

-413 GGSIDADFYTYGI
+413 GGSIDADFYTYGV
-426 NDLYKHYDLNANRGS
+426 NDLYKHYDLDANRGS
-441 FYGASTIASTV
+441 FYGNSTIASTV
-452 DLIFNRPPSVTKYF
+452 DLIFNKPPSISKYF
-466 KTLNYE
+466 KTINYE
-472 GDTGWSASSIT
+472 GNTGWAVNSIE
-483 TDSDTGAVIDAY
+483 TDSDNGSPIPAY
-495 VSTSAA
+495 VSTSASA
-501 VESTWQDLV
+501 ESTWQDLV

-526 NETLPQRNEVLFGGD
+526 NETLPKRNEILFGGD

-551 VQMSVSDTSQKELFA
+551 VQLSVSDTSAKELFA

>member
-16 KSSEVTHQVVG
+16 KSSEVTHQVIG
-27 TGNNS
+27 TGNGS
-32 DTTFTIAESSGNTI
+32 ATAFTIAEISGDTI
-46 YAVPNSESEFEVY
+46 YAVPNSEADFQVY
-59 FDNVLQAATSYVYAN
+59 FDNELQPASGYTYKN
-74 KTRVITFTSAPASS
+74 KTRVITFTSAPDNNKS
-88 VAEILVVVKNWHVE
+88 ILVVVKSWHIE

-140 GIYNGRTRTNEIN
+140 GIYNGRTRTNQIN
-153 QFNPA
+153 QFNPS
-158 IPNTKSIDSAFG
+158 IPNTKSIDSSFG

-221 YTGNYGISK
+221 YTGNYGIST
-230 NPESFAVNAGRKY
+230 NPESFAYHAGRKY
-243 FVDKNNGVVLRLSRD
+243 FTDKNNGVVLRLSTD
-258 GITEISG
+258 GITEVSN
-265 FGMRDYFKTNLKLSD
+265 FGMRDYFKTNLKLAD

-295 SLQEDNIKNTFACNG
+295 SLQENLV
-310 STNTFS
+310 TNTFIGNGSDTTIS
-316 LAFSII
+316 LAF
-322 DKNFVTINLPDPTD
+322 TIVDASFATVNLPDPTN
-336 ISQIEVF
+336 ISQIEIF
-343 QQNFSS
+343 QTSRG
-349 TTPLTPGTEYTY
+349 TTALAANTDYTY
-361 NATTGVVTL
+361 NTSTGVVTMASA
-370 TQTPLNGDI
+370 PPVGDTI
-379 VTIHLRDFASG
+379 TIHLRDFTSG

-413 GGSIDADFYTYGI
+413 GGSIDADFYTYGV
-426 NDLYKHYDLNANRGS
+426 NDLYKHYDLDANRGS
-441 FYGASTIASTV
+441 FYGNSTIASTV
-452 DLIFNRPPSVTKYF
+452 DLIFNKPPSVSKYF
-466 KTLNYE
+466 RTINYE
-472 GDTGWSASSIT
+472 GNTGWSVKSIE
-483 TDSDTGAVIDAY
+483 TDSDKGAFIPAY
-495 VSTSAA
+495 VSTSASA
-501 VESTWQDLV
+501 ENTWQDLMIT
-510 VSGFK
+510 GFK

-526 NETLPQRNEVLFGGD
+526 NETLPKTNEVLFGGD

-551 VQMSVSDTSQKELFA
+551 VQLSVSDTSAKELFA

>member
-27 TGNNS
+27 TGDGS

-46 YAVPNSESEFEVY
+46 YAVPNSEADFQVY
-59 FDNVLQAATSYVYAN
+59 FDNELQPATGYTYKN
-74 KTRVITFTSAPASS
+74 KTRVITFTSAPGNGKS
-88 VAEILVVVKNWHVE
+88 ILVVVKSWHIE

-140 GIYNGRTRTNEIN
+140 GIYNGRTRTNQIN

-158 IPNTKSIDSAFG
+158 MPNTKSIDSSFG

-221 YTGNYGISK
+221 YTGNYGIST
-230 NPESFAVNAGRKY
+230 NPESFAYHAGRKY
-243 FVDKNNGVVLRLSRD
+243 FTDKNNGVVLRLSTD
-258 GITEISG
+258 GITEISN
-265 FGMRDYFKTNLKLSD
+265 FGMRDYFKTNLKLAD

-295 SLQEDNIKNTFACNG
+295 SLQEDLV
-310 STNTFS
+310 TNTFTGNGSITTIS
-316 LAFSII
+316 LAFTKV
-322 DKNFVTINLPDPTD
+322 DTNFATVNLPDPTD

-343 QQNFSS
+343 QTSRG
-349 TTPLTPGTEYTY
+349 TTALVANVDYTY
-361 NATTGVVTL
+361 NTSTGVVTM
-370 TQTPLNGDI
+370 TSAPPIGDV
-379 VTIHLRDFASG
+379 VTVHLRDFASG

-413 GGSIDADFYTYGI
+413 GGSIDADFYTYGV
-426 NDLYKHYDLNANRGS
+426 NDLYKHYDLDANRGS
-441 FYGASTIASTV
+441 FYGNSTIASTV
-452 DLIFNRPPSVTKYF
+452 DLIFNKPPSISKYF
-466 KTLNYE
+466 KTINYE
-472 GDTGWSASSIT
+472 GNTGWSVNSIE
-483 TDSDTGAVIDAY
+483 TDSDNGSPIPAY
-495 VSTSAA
+495 VSTSASA
-501 VESTWQDLV
+501 ESTWQDLV

-526 NETLPQRNEVLFGGD
+526 NETLPKRNEVLFGGD

-551 VQMSVSDTSQKELFA
+551 VQLSVSDTSAKELFA

>member
-27 TGNNS
+27 TGDGS

-46 YAVPNSESEFEVY
+46 YAVPNSEADFQVY
-59 FDNVLQAATSYVYAN
+59 FDNELQAALGYTYKN
-74 KTRVITFTSAPASS
+74 KTRVITFTSAPGNGKS
-88 VAEILVVVKNWHVE
+88 ILVVVKNWHIE

-153 QFNPA
+153 QFNPS
-158 IPNTKSIDSAFG
+158 IPNTKSIDSSFG

-204 GDPQVTSSDQVL
+204 GSPQITSSDQVL
-216 GQVVA
+216 GQVIA

-230 NPESFAVNAGRKY
+230 NPESFAYHAGRKY
-243 FVDKNNGVVLRLSRD
+243 FTDKNNGVVLRLSRD
-258 GITEISG
+258 GITEISN
-265 FGMRDYFKTNLKLSD
+265 FGMRDYFKTNLKLAD
-280 SIIGIWDNNR
+280 SIVGIWDNNR

-295 SLQEDNIKNTFACNG
+295 SLQEDLV
-310 STNTFS
+310 TNTFTGNGSNTTIS
-316 LAFSII
+316 LAFTKV
-322 DKNFVTINLPDPTD
+322 DTNFATVNLPNPTD
-336 ISQIEVF
+336 ISQIEIF
-343 QQNFSS
+343 QTSRGATALVAN
-349 TTPLTPGTEYTY
+349 TDYTY
-361 NATTGVVTL
+361 NTSTGVVTM
-370 TQTPLNGDI
+370 TSAPPIGDV
-379 VTIHLRDFASG
+379 VTVHLRDFTSG

-413 GGSIDADFYTYGI
+413 GGSIDADFYTYGV
-426 NDLYKHYDLNANRGS
+426 NDLYKHYDLDANRGS
-441 FYGASTIASTV
+441 FYGNSTIASTV
-452 DLIFNRPPSVTKYF
+452 DLIFNKPPSISKYF
-466 KTLNYE
+466 KTINYE
-472 GDTGWSASSIT
+472 GNTGWAVNSIE
-483 TDSDTGAVIDAY
+483 TDSDKGSPIPAY
-495 VSTSAA
+495 VSTSASA
-501 VESTWQDLV
+501 ESTWQDLV

-551 VQMSVSDTSQKELFA
+551 VQLSVSDTSAKELFA